1 VIVGVLALDQVMG
14 FELMIPGLVFGMAN
28 LAAAEPATT
37 SPNGGP
43 AAHPGYEVR
52 VCGQHPSITTTA
64 DWGVVEIRT
73 SYGMD
78 ALTEA
83 DLVVVPG
90 THQFL
95 EEPDPRA
102 VSALQAAADNG
113 ARVAAMCVGAFT
125 LAASGLLA
133 GRRATTHW
141 QWAGELAR
149 RYPDIDVDPSVLFI
163 DEGPVLTSAGV
174 ASGLDLCL
182 HLIRQHAGPD
192 LAGRTARRVV
202 IPAWRDGGQAQY
214 IEHAGPMDSG
224 HPLQPTIAWMEQNAP
239 TALDLQAIAH
249 HASVSVRTLNRQFR
263 EHFGT
268 TPLGLLTTMRVGRAR
283 RLLESTRLTVD
294 RVAEQSGFGSYAS
307 LRYHFLRTV
316 GVSPQKYRQGYTADV
331 PTRGAIEPTRR
342 QEPQRL
348 PADQ

>member
-1 VIVGVLALDQVMG
+1 MIVGVLALDQVMG
-14 FELMIPGLVFGMAN
+14 FELMIPGQVFGMAN
-28 LAAAEPATT
+28 LAAAEPGAAD
-37 SPNGGP
+37 SADGP
-43 AAHPGYEVR
+43 EAPPGYEVR
-52 VCGQHPSITTTA
+52 VCGQRRSIRTTA
-64 DWGVVEIRT
+64 DWGLVEIRT
-73 SYGMD
+73 SHGMD
-78 ALTEA
+78 ALMEA

-90 THQFL
+90 THRFL
-95 EEPDPRA
+95 EEPDPQA
-102 VSALQAAADNG
+102 ICALRAAAHNG
-113 ARVAAMCVGAFT
+113 ARIAAMCVGAFT
-125 LAASGLLA
+125 LAAAGLLD

-149 RYPDIDVDPSVLFI
+149 RYPNIDVDPSVLFV

-214 IEHAGPMDSG
+214 IEHVGPADAN
-224 HPLQPTIAWMEQNAP
+224 HPLQPTIAWMEENALA
-239 TALDLQAIAH
+239 ALDLQAIAN

-268 TPLGLLTTMRVGRAR
+268 TPLGLLARMRVDRAR
-283 RLLESTRLTVD
+283 RLLESTALTVD

-316 GVSPQKYRQGYTADV
+316 GVSPQKYRQSYAAGH
-331 PTRGAIEPTRR
+331 
-342 QEPQRL
+342 
-348 PADQ
+348 

>member
-1 VIVGVLALDQVMG
+1 MIVGVLALDQVMG
-14 FELMIPGLVFGMAN
+14 FELMIPGQVFGMAN
-28 LAAAEPATT
+28 LAAAEPGA
-37 SPNGGP
+37 SGRDGASHAPP
-43 AAHPGYEVR
+43 EYEVR
-52 VCGQHPSITTTA
+52 VCGLRPSISTTA
-64 DWGVVEIRT
+64 DWGLVEIRT

-78 ALTEA
+78 ALEDA

-95 EEPDPRA
+95 EEPDPQA
-102 VSALQAAADNG
+102 ISALRAAADNG

-125 LAASGLLA
+125 LAATGLLD

-141 QWAGELAR
+141 QFAGELAR
-149 RYPDIDVDPSVLFI
+149 RYPEIDVDPSVLFV

-214 IEHAGPMDSG
+214 IEHAAPADAE
-224 HPLQPTIAWMEQNAP
+224 HPLQPTIAWMDEHALD
-239 TALDLQAIAH
+239 TLDLQAIAN

-263 EHFGT
+263 EHFGV
-268 TPLGLLTTMRVGRAR
+268 TPLGSLVRMRVDRAR
-283 RLLESTRLTVD
+283 RLLESTGLNMD
-294 RVAEQSGFGSYAS
+294 HIAEQSGFGSYAS
-307 LRYHFLRTV
+307 LRYHFRRTV
-316 GVSPQKYRQGYTADV
+316 GVSPQKYRQGYTA
-331 PTRGAIEPTRR
+331 GH
-342 QEPQRL
+342 
-348 PADQ
+348 

>member
-1 VIVGVLALDQVMG
+1 MIVGVLALDQVMG
-14 FELMIPGLVFGMAN
+14 FELMIPGQVFGMAN
-28 LAAAEPATT
+28 LAAREPGAAGLDGDAETNP
-37 SPNGGP
+37 P
-43 AAHPGYEVR
+43 YEVR
-52 VCGQHPSITTTA
+52 VCGQRPSISTTA
-64 DWGVVEIRT
+64 DWGLVEIRT
-73 SYGMD
+73 SYAMD
-78 ALTEA
+78 ALVEA

-90 THQFL
+90 THRFL
-95 EEPDPRA
+95 EEPDPQA
-102 VSALQAAADNG
+102 VSALRAAADKG

-125 LAASGLLA
+125 LAAAGLLD

-149 RYPDIDVDPSVLFI
+149 RYPDINVDPRVLFV

-214 IEHAGPMDSG
+214 IEHDAPTAAN
-224 HPLQPTIAWMEQNAP
+224 HPLQLTIAWMEENALA
-239 TALDLQAIAH
+239 ALDLQAIAN

-268 TPLGLLTTMRVGRAR
+268 TPLALLTRLRVDRAR
-283 RLLESTRLTVD
+283 RLLESTGLTVD
-294 RVAEQSGFGSYAS
+294 RVAEQSGFGSYPS
-307 LRYHFLRTV
+307 LRHHFLRTL
-316 GVSPQKYRQGYTADV
+316 GVSPQKYRQSYAAGH
-331 PTRGAIEPTRR
+331 
-342 QEPQRL
+342 
-348 PADQ
+348 